1 MTGSPRYMAPE
12 VANGQPY
19 NETCDV
25 YSFAILLWEVLALK
39 RPYQLY
45 TPKAMRENVYNGPHK
60 RPPVDQA
67 WPNALKICLKR
78 SWDPDLHQ
86 RNSMAQV
93 TTILKRECV
102 AIRKG
107 DESGLEHN
115 RRRSTFVFRPAAAA
129 NRSSAVAAANRA
141 RRPSEKS
148 SASVAAAAAADQSKE
163 LMPSST
169 QRTVLVSSDAPTD
182 HEVTEVEC

>member
-1 MTGSPRYMAPE
+1 MAPE

-25 YSFAILLWEVLALK
+25 YCFAILLWEMLALK

-45 TPKAMRENVYNGPHK
+45 TPKSMRENVYNGPHK
-60 RPPVDQA
+60 RPQVDQS
-67 WPNALKICLKR
+67 WPNAVKICLKR

-102 AIRKG
+102 AIRNG
-107 DESGLEHN
+107 DDSGLEHN

-129 NRSSAVAAANRA
+129 NRASAVAAANANRA
-141 RRPSEKS
+141 RRLSDKS
-148 SASVAAAAAADQSKE
+148 SASSAADQSKE

-182 HEVTEVEC
+182 HEVEC